1 MNNVQKVENGEYE
14 TGTEYRILYNGIKY
28 KGILVFIG
36 KNFVLI
42 VNSYFICL
50 SNMYIICI
58 ITIMY

>member
-36 KNFVLI
+36 KNFLLI
-42 VNSYFICL
+42 NYSELLFY
-50 SNMYIICI
+50 MYI
-58 ITIMY
+58 

>member
-36 KNFVLI
+36 KKFCINILQWTLI
-42 VNSYFICL
+42 LYVYLICK
-50 SNMYIICI
+50 
-58 ITIMY
+58 

>member
-36 KNFVLI
+36 KKF
-42 VNSYFICL
+42 
-50 SNMYIICI
+50 CI
-58 ITIMY
+58 NILQ